1 MDLAHFSP
9 NQREI
14 VRASDGPLSILAGPG
29 SGKTTVL
36 AGRIAYLVVERGV
49 PPSTIL
55 AITFTTA
62 AAATLR
68 QRLAGVLGDAARDVT
83 ITTFHALG
91 LRLIKQ
97 WSHELGFGHNL
108 PAVYG
113 REDARAVLREA
124 AAGMGLELAS
134 EPGARDADPW
144 AAPLA
149 SLAAAVERFRLVG
162 AETTTPQHDRDGVDE
177 ELVRP
182 LSAAYD
188 ALLQQRGAIDYT
200 SMLTMPLHL
209 FGVQPEALRV
219 IQDAYRFVL
228 ADEFQDTCAT
238 QFCLL
243 RQIVERH
250 HNLAVVGDPRQT
262 VYTWRGADP
271 SLLLVEFARVYP
283 DARIFPLDQNHR
295 STGVIVALGNA
306 LAAPLQYGGASWT
319 SNVEGPRARLY
330 GAVDEVDEAQFVAHE
345 IQRLVGSGAIDH
357 PGQVAILFRTNVQA
371 RALVLTLRTAGLPF
385 RVRAD
390 ADLFG
395 QPEVRDMVAYLRL
408 AHCPTD
414 GPALARVINV
424 PPRRL
429 RAVEQ
434 ALRKRPVPVAE
445 LPLWAQ
451 KRGGPPA
458 RQAVAQ
464 FLALV
469 ENLHQATVDCRPV
482 EALDAVLDRTQYA
495 VWLADQENGRVRLTR
510 IEELRA
516 VMEASA
522 APDVATWLTDL
533 HLGDVDGPADTRA
546 IALSTIHSA
555 KGGEWPVVFVVGL
568 EDGLL
573 PHLRPGRMTE
583 GTPGEDEERR
593 LAYVAI
599 SRTQVLLYLVYCRT
613 RRLSTG
619 GAPARL
625 EPRRPSRFLHA
636 LPAHLIERVDHT
648 RVA

>member
-1 MDLAHFSP
+1 MDLDHFSP

-14 VRASDGPLSILAGPG
+14 VQAGDGPLSILAGPG
-29 SGKTTVL
+29 SGKTAVL
-36 AGRIAYLVVERGV
+36 AGRIAYLVVERNV
-49 PPSTIL
+49 PPSSIL
-55 AITFTTA
+55 AITFTTV

-68 QRLAGVLGDAARDVT
+68 QRLAGVLGDAANDVT

-97 WSHELGFGHNL
+97 WSHELGFGHSL

-124 AAGMGLELAS
+124 AAGLGLELAP

-149 SLAAAVERFRLVG
+149 SLAAAVERFRLAG
-162 AETTTPQHDRDGVDE
+162 AETTVSRHDPDGVDE

-188 ALLQQRGAIDYT
+188 ALLQQRGAIDYA

-209 FGVQPEALRV
+209 FGIQPRALRV
-219 IQDAYRFVL
+219 IQDTYRFVL

-238 QFCLL
+238 QFRLL

-271 SLLLVEFARVYP
+271 SLLLEFARVYP

-306 LAAPLQYGGASWT
+306 LVAPLQYGGASWT
-319 SNVEGPRARLY
+319 SNVQGPRARLY
-330 GAVDEVDEAQFVAHE
+330 GAADEVDEAQFVAHE
-345 IQRLVGSGAIDH
+345 IQWLLGSGAIDH

-395 QPEVRDMVAYLRL
+395 QPEVRDVVAYLRL
-408 AHCPTD
+408 AHCPSD

-458 RQAVAQ
+458 RQAVEQ
-464 FLALV
+464 LITLV
-469 ENLHQATVDCRPV
+469 ENLHQATGDCRPV
-482 EALDAVLDRTQYA
+482 LALEAVLDRTEYA
-495 VWLADQENGRVRLTR
+495 VWLADQENGRARLTR
-510 IEELRA
+510 LEELRA
-516 VMEASA
+516 VMETSA
-522 APDVATWLTDL
+522 APDLATWLTDL
-533 HLGDVDGPADTRA
+533 HIGDVDGPPDAKA
-546 IALSTIHSA
+546 VALSTIHSA

-573 PHLRPGRMTE
+573 PHLRPGRMAE

-613 RRLSTG
+613 RRLSPG

-636 LPAHLIERVDHT
+636 LPAHLIERVDHA

>member
-1 MDLAHFSP
+1 MDLDHFSP

-14 VRASDGPLSILAGPG
+14 VQAGDGPLSILAGPG

-36 AGRIAYLVVERGV
+36 AGRIAYLVVERNV
-49 PPSTIL
+49 PPSSIL
-55 AITFTTA
+55 AITFTTVA
-62 AAATLR
+62 AANLR
-68 QRLAGVLGDAARDVT
+68 QRLAGVLGDAANDVT

-97 WSHELGFGHNL
+97 WSHELGFGHSL

-124 AAGMGLELAS
+124 AAGLGLELAP

-149 SLAAAVERFRLVG
+149 SLAVAVERFRLAG
-162 AETTTPQHDRDGVDE
+162 GETTVSRHDPDGVDE

-188 ALLQQRGAIDYT
+188 VLLRQRGAIDYA

-209 FGVQPEALRV
+209 FGIQPRALRV
-219 IQDAYRFVL
+219 IQDTYRFVL

-238 QFCLL
+238 QFRLL

-271 SLLLVEFARVYP
+271 SLLLEFARVYP

-319 SNVEGPRARLY
+319 SNVQGPRARLY
-330 GAVDEVDEAQFVAHE
+330 GAIDEVDEAQFVAHE
-345 IQRLVGSGAIDH
+345 IQWLLGSGAIDH

-395 QPEVRDMVAYLRL
+395 QPEVRDVVAYLRL
-408 AHCPTD
+408 AHCPSD

-434 ALRKRPVPVAE
+434 ALRKRPVPIAE

-458 RQAVAQ
+458 RQAVEQ
-464 FLALV
+464 LIALV
-469 ENLHQATVDCRPV
+469 ENLHQATGDCRPV
-482 EALDAVLDRTQYA
+482 LALEAVLDRTEYA
-495 VWLADQENGRVRLTR
+495 VWLADQENGRARLTR
-510 IEELRA
+510 LEELRA
-516 VMEASA
+516 VMETSA
-522 APDVATWLTDL
+522 APDLATWLTDL
-533 HLGDVDGPADTRA
+533 HIGDVDGPPDAKA
-546 IALSTIHSA
+546 VALSTIHSA

-573 PHLRPGRMTE
+573 PHLRPGRMAE

-613 RRLSTG
+613 RRLSPG

-625 EPRRPSRFLHA
+625 EPRRPSRFLHT
-636 LPAHLIERVDHT
+636 LPAHLIERVDHP

>member
-1 MDLAHFSP
+1 VDLDHFSP

-14 VRASDGPLSILAGPG
+14 VQAGDGPLSILAGPG

-36 AGRIAYLVVERGV
+36 AGRIAYLVVERNV
-49 PPSTIL
+49 PPSSIL

-68 QRLAGVLGDAARDVT
+68 QRLAGVLGDAANDVT

-97 WSHELGFGHNL
+97 WSHELGFGHSL

-124 AAGMGLELAS
+124 AAGLGLELAP

-149 SLAAAVERFRLVG
+149 SLAAAVERFRLAG
-162 AETTTPQHDRDGVDE
+162 AETTVSPHDDGVDQ

-188 ALLQQRGAIDYT
+188 ALLQQRGAIDYA

-209 FGVQPEALRV
+209 FVIQPRALRV
-219 IQDAYRFVL
+219 IQDTYRFVL

-238 QFCLL
+238 QFRLL

-271 SLLLVEFARVYP
+271 SLLLEFARVYP

-319 SNVEGPRARLY
+319 SNVQGPRARLY

-345 IQRLVGSGAIDH
+345 IQWLLGSGAIDH
-357 PGQVAILFRTNVQA
+357 AGQVAILFRTNVQA
-371 RALVLTLRTAGLPF
+371 RTLVLTLRTAGLPF

-395 QPEVRDMVAYLRL
+395 QPEVRDVVAYLRL
-408 AHCPTD
+408 AHCPSD

-434 ALRKRPVPVAE
+434 ALRKRPVPIAE

-458 RQAVAQ
+458 RQAVEQ
-464 FLALV
+464 LIALV
-469 ENLHQATVDCRPV
+469 ENLHQATGDCRPV
-482 EALDAVLDRTQYA
+482 LALEAVLDRTEYA
-495 VWLADQENGRVRLTR
+495 VWLADQENGRARLTR
-510 IEELRA
+510 LEELRA
-516 VMEASA
+516 VMEASP
-522 APDVATWLTDL
+522 APDLATWLTDL
-533 HLGDVDGPADTRA
+533 HIGDVDGPPDAKA
-546 IALSTIHSA
+546 VALSTIHSA

-573 PHLRPGRMTE
+573 PHLRPGRMAK
-583 GTPGEDEERR
+583 GTVGEDEEERR

-613 RRLSTG
+613 RRLSPG

-636 LPAHLIERVDHT
+636 LPAHLIERVDHP